1 MNSFQQ
7 IDLKRRQAGLTRKAV
22 YERAGVDG
30 ETYRR
35 TEKGKTLPNTRTL
48 QKLQTAI
55 DALIKER
62 VEALTIEG
70 RRA

>member
-7 IDLKRRQAGLTRKAV
+7 IDLKRRAAGLTRKAV

-35 TEKGKTLPNTRTL
+35 TEKGKTSPNSRTL
-48 QKLQTAI
+48 HKLQAAVESLI
-55 DALIKER
+55 DERVQALIN
-62 VEALTIEG
+62 EG